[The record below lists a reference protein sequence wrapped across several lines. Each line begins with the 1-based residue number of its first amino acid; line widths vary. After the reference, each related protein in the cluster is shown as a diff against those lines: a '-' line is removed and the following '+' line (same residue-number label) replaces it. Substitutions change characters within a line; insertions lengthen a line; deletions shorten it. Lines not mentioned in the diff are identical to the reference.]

1 MYRKLID
8 KVIASNDL
16 DKLKQIAELEIDTI
30 DILKEYSKKD
40 YKSIETDLYEIVEG
54 KVITKEMAIDW
65 VESMKPKAKWTY
77 DEIES
82 LKKSYDI
89 DMPTTVIYVIMNML
103 YILICK
109 IVLVM
114 ELLKIVYKDILKV
127 QKIGTMML
135 I

>member
-1 MYRKLID
+1 MHRKLID

-16 DKLKQIAELEIDTI
+16 DKLKQITELEIYTI

-65 VESMKPKAKWTY
+65 VESMKSRAKWTY

-89 DMPTTVIYVIMNML
+89 DMHTTAIYVIMNML
-103 YILICK
+103 YTDMQNSFGDGITEDSI
-109 IVLVM
+109 
-114 ELLKIVYKDILKV
+114 
-127 QKIGTMML
+127 
-135 I
+135 